1 MISMR
6 TVNSPLFYISN
17 NKIPKAVAKGL
28 DNDEAQMHKMVEV
41 SISFTKFGAKEDP
54 VKWEI
59 SLFPSERTKGFLCSC
74 IVKKLTQVLG
84 IPNDSAQASPLIF
97 NDKTAS
103 SSSPNTT
110 AET

>member
-1 MISMR
+1 MR
-6 TVNSPLFYISN
+6 TDNSPLFDISN
-17 NKIPKAVAKGL
+17 NKIPKAAASDL
-28 DNDEAQMHKMVEV
+28 DNAEAQMHKMGKV

-54 VKWEI
+54 VKWDI

-74 IVKKLTQVLG
+74 IVEKLAQVLG
-84 IPNDSAQASPLIF
+84 ISNDSAQASPLIF

-110 AET
+110 AGT